1 MHFFHTFGSTEDELT
16 ISIGQSVGNA
26 ECAMAYARNAK
37 ETERTEEN
45 TGSLTQSRVTRV
57 GCVRQVIKG
66 KKRAAETCI
75 LEIMRK
81 RDNSLLKK
89 KSKFSTRFQKKNSGR
104 KIKKGGE
111 KGGN

>member
-37 ETERTEEN
+37 ETECTEEN
-45 TGSLTQSRVTRV
+45 TGSVTQSRVTRV

-66 KKRAAETCI
+66 KKRAETCI

-81 RDNSLLKK
+81 RRTSQLKK
-89 KSKFSTRFQKKNSGR
+89 KGAFPTRFQKKNSGR

>member
-1 MHFFHTFGSTEDELT
+1 MHFFHTFASTEDELT

-37 ETERTEEN
+37 KTECTEEN
-45 TGSLTQSRVTRV
+45 TGSQTKKKVTRI
-57 GCVRQVIKG
+57 GCVRQVIQGPKSVAESCISQILH
-66 KKRAAETCI
+66 KRRTI
-75 LEIMRK
+75 Q
-81 RDNSLLKK
+81 LKK
-89 KSKFSTRFQKKNSGR
+89 NKFPTRFQKKNYGR